1 MEPRNPASLATA
13 EAVGQPRARGPLM
26 LLVSGAAC
34 LVLAAASLVF
44 AMLNAD
50 LGIHSWPRSEAL
62 PVDGHLHTFRLPE
75 HETTMVWVYEAESA
89 PSCNFTDAK
98 TSEPLRLRSSEKEYF
113 RAAGSGGGYRGT
125 RVINSGSGQVTA
137 RCSGD
142 AANLPVYLERSP
154 RLPTLVDDLG
164 VPGLI
169 ALGLAL
175 TGALVIVLALITRT
189 RRSRAPSLE

>member
-1 MEPRNPASLATA
+1 MM
-13 EAVGQPRARGPLM
+13 G
-26 LLVSGAAC
+26 GAGC

-50 LGIHSWPRSEAL
+50 LGVHSWPRSEAL
-62 PVDGHLHTFRLPE
+62 PVDGHLHTFRLPG
-75 HETTMVWVYEAESA
+75 HETTMVWVYEAENA

-98 TSEPLRLRSSEKEYF
+98 ASEPLRLRSSGKEYF

-125 RVINSGSGQVTA
+125 RVIDSGSGQVTA

-154 RLPTLVDDLG
+154 RLPPLVEDLG
-164 VPGLI
+164 APGQI

-175 TGALVIVLALITRT
+175 TGVLLIVLALITRT
-189 RRSRAPSLE
+189 RQSRPPSLE